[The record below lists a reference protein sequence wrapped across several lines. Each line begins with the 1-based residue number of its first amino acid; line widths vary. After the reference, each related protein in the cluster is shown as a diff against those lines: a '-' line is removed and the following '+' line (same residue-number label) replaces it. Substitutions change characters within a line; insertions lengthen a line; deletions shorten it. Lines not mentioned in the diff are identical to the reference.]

1 MAADW
6 CYHTETCWVMNRL
19 TLCLVAPRNCFK
31 AQYGFNMAIFIC
43 VLVNV
48 AFFIH
53 LLNVMI
59 CYFGGC
65 AAIAEKN
72 HCLNLSICGY
82 LLSLGYF
89 LAWRLTHWYGDM
101 ALF

>member
-59 CYFGGC
+59 CVILGAVLLLLKKIIVSISASVDICCLWVTFLHGG
-65 AAIAEKN
+65 
-72 HCLNLSICGY
+72 
-82 LLSLGYF
+82 
-89 LAWRLTHWYGDM
+89 
-101 ALF
+101 